1 MISFLDKIGM
11 RLVYLNKNE
20 LIVKSYIRKRV
31 DIMREI
37 VIKKC
42 MRCGATV
49 EMLKNGM
56 VVCCGEPMV
65 EMKPNTAD
73 AAAEKHLPEYE
84 VVGDEVIVTVNHVMD
99 PDHYIE
105 WIGIACDEKVGKKFL
120 KPGDPAKHSFSYV
133 PGSKLYAYCNKH
145 GLWMVDVK

>member
-1 MISFLDKIGM
+1 MRKTKIVCTLGPAC
-11 RLVYLNKNE
+11 LKE
-20 LIVKSYIRKRV
+20 
-31 DIMREI
+31 DILE
-37 VIKKC
+37 
-42 MRCGATV
+42 

-105 WIGIACDEKVGKKFL
+105 WIGLQTAQGNQRKAL
-120 KPGDPAKHSFSYV
+120 NPGDAPKAVFAITEGDTV
-133 PGSKLYAYCNKH
+133 EAVYAYCNLH
-145 GLWMVDVK
+145 GLWKA